1 VNPAPTATPPG
12 TSSSFRTVL
21 GSDLHFQ
28 RKAPLAW
35 GVSLGATCALIA
47 AMWPS
52 IADSIGAAIK
62 SYPESVKQAFS
73 IRELSNVN
81 QYVDVEMLS
90 FIVPFAMAFF
100 AIRSATRA
108 MVWAE
113 EHGHLDS
120 LLSLPLSRRVLV
132 FGSFLTTAILVA
144 VNLLIMW
151 AMTLAVA
158 GIVGAHASASAM
170 AAGFGNVFPISLAFA
185 GLAVLLAGF
194 LHRSAAVTGIASGTL
209 VAMYVVDLVGKI
221 SPDLH
226 DVRFASA
233 FRWYGSAIQ
242 NGFDYGHAISLTMVG
257 IGLAVVGAELFQRRD
272 VL

>member
-1 VNPAPTATPPG
+1 MPTATPPT
-12 TSSSFRTVL
+12 TSKSFIAVL
-21 GSDLHFQ
+21 RSDLHFQ
-28 RKAPLAW
+28 RKVPLIW

-52 IADSIGAAIK
+52 ISGAIGAAIK
-62 SYPESVKQAFS
+62 GYPEAIKQAFS

-90 FIVPFAMAFF
+90 FIVPFALAFF

-120 LLSLPLSRRVLV
+120 LLALPLSRRVLV
-132 FGSFLTTAILVA
+132 AGSFLATAILLA

-151 AMTLAVA
+151 GMTLGMAEL
-158 GIVGAHASASAM
+158 VGAHASPRALAS
-170 AAGFGNVFPISLAFA
+170 GFGNVFPLSVAFA
-185 GLAVLLAGF
+185 GFAVLLAGF

-221 SPDLH
+221 SPELH
-226 DVRFASA
+226 DVRIASA
-233 FRWYGSAIQ
+233 FRWYGSAVQ
-242 NGFDYGHAISLTMVG
+242 DGFAWSHAVGLTGVG
-257 IGLAVVGAELFQRRD
+257 LLLAVVGAELFQRRD

>member
-1 VNPAPTATPPG
+1 MSQEATPPG
-12 TSSSFRTVL
+12 TAKSFRAVL
-21 GSDLHFQ
+21 RSDLHFQ

-52 IADSIGAAIK
+52 IADAIGAAIK
-62 SYPESVKQAFS
+62 GYPEAIKQAFS

-132 FGSFLTTAILVA
+132 FGSFFATSILIA
-144 VNLLIMW
+144 LNLVIMW
-151 AMTLAVA
+151 AMTLAMA
-158 GIVGAHASASAM
+158 GIVGAHASMSAL
-170 AAGFGNVFPISLAFA
+170 AAGFGNVFPISIAFA
-185 GLAVLLAGF
+185 GFAVLLAGL
-194 LHRSAAVTGIASGTL
+194 LHRSATVTGIASGTL

-226 DVRFASA
+226 DVRIASA
-233 FRWYGSAIQ
+233 FRWYGSAVQ
-242 NGFDYGHAISLTMVG
+242 DGFQWNHALCLSGVG
-257 IGLAVVGAELFQRRD
+257 ALLAVIGAELFQRRD

>member
-1 VNPAPTATPPG
+1 MSAATRATPPRT
-12 TSSSFRTVL
+12 TSSFIAVL
-21 GSDLHFQ
+21 RSDLHFQ

-52 IADSIGAAIK
+52 ISDAIGAAIK
-62 SYPESVKQAFS
+62 GYPEAIKQAFS

-100 AIRSATRA
+100 AIRSATKA

-113 EHGHLDS
+113 EHGHLDP

-132 FGSFLTTAILVA
+132 FGSFLATAILLA

-151 AMTLAVA
+151 AMTLAMA
-158 GIVGAHASASAM
+158 EIVGAHASATAM
-170 AAGFGNVFPISLAFA
+170 ASGFGNVFPISIAFA
-185 GLAVLLAGF
+185 GFAVLLAGF
-194 LHRSAAVTGIASGTL
+194 LHRSATVTGIASGVL

-226 DVRFASA
+226 DVRIASA
-233 FRWYGSAIQ
+233 FRWYGSAVQ
-242 NGFDYGHAISLTMVG
+242 DGFAWSHAIGLSAVG
-257 IGLAVVGAELFQRRD
+257 LLLAVVGAELFQRRD
-272 VL
+272 IL

>member
-1 VNPAPTATPPG
+1 M
-12 TSSSFRTVL
+12 
-21 GSDLHFQ
+21 GSDLRFQ
-28 RKAPLAW
+28 RKVPLIW

-52 IADSIGAAIK
+52 ISDAIGAAIK
-62 SYPESVKQAFS
+62 GYPEAVKQAFS

-113 EHGHLDS
+113 EHGHLDP

-132 FGSFLTTAILVA
+132 YGSFIATAVLLA
-144 VNLLIMW
+144 VNLLVMW
-151 AMTLAVA
+151 AMTLVMAE
-158 GIVGAHASASAM
+158 IVGAHASASAL
-170 AAGFGNVFPISLAFA
+170 AAGFGNVFPISLTFA
-185 GLAVLLAGF
+185 GFAVLLAGF
-194 LHRSAAVTGIASGTL
+194 LHRSGTVTGIASGTL

-226 DVRFASA
+226 DVRVASA

-242 NGFDYGHAISLTMVG
+242 DGFSWDHAVGLTAVG
-257 IGLAVVGAELFQRRD
+257 VLLAIVGTELFRRRD
-272 VL
+272 IL

>member
-1 VNPAPTATPPG
+1 MPTALPPP
-12 TSSSFRTVL
+12 TSSSVIAVL
-21 GSDLHFQ
+21 RSDLRFQ
-28 RKAPLAW
+28 RKVPVIW
-35 GVSLGATCALIA
+35 GVSLGATCALIS

-52 IADSIGAAIK
+52 ISDAIGAAIK
-62 SYPESVKQAFS
+62 GYPEAIKQAFS

-90 FIVPFAMAFF
+90 FIVPFALAFF
-100 AIRSATRA
+100 AIRSSTRA

-132 FGSFLTTAILVA
+132 FGSFLATAILLA

-151 AMTLAVA
+151 GMTLGMAEL
-158 GIVGAHASASAM
+158 VGAHASPSAL
-170 AAGFGNVFPISLAFA
+170 AAGFGNVFPLSMAFA
-185 GLAVLLAGF
+185 GFAVLLAGV

-226 DVRFASA
+226 DLRIASA
-233 FRWYGSAIQ
+233 FRWYGSAVQ
-242 NGFDYGHAISLTMVG
+242 DGFSWVHALALTGVG
-257 IGLAVVGAELFQRRD
+257 VLLAVLGAELFQRRD